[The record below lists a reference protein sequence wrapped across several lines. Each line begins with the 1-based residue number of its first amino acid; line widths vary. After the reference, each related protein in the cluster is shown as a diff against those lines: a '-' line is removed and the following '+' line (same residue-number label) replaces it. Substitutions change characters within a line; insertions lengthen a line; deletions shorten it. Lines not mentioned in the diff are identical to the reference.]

1 MTAAAPEP
9 SAPQPPAKD
18 LKSIRAALLPEDR
31 GEFDSGLR
39 RAMNTAADHLDL
51 APVHEFIEA
60 WWRIAVSSMDPEAHR
75 VARRT
80 SEALLRGERVPTADA
95 TDMIRRRLAELED
108 GR

>member
-1 MTAAAPEP
+1 MTASAPEPAAAPP
-9 SAPQPPAKD
+9 GKD

-31 GEFDSGLR
+31 AGFDSGLR

-60 WWRIAVSSMDPEAHR
+60 WWRIAVFSMDPDKHR
-75 VARRT
+75 AARGT
-80 SEALLRGERVPTADA
+80 AEALVRGERVATVDA
-95 TDMIRRRLAELED
+95 TQMIRRRIADLEG